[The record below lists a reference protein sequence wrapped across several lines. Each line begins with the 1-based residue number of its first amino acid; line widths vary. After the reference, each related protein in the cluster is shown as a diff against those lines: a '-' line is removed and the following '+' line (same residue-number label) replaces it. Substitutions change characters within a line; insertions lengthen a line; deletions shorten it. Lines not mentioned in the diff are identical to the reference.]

1 VVADAVTVELVYS
14 KPFPGNREKYRENIK
29 PSGLRSA
36 ANSLKPVN
44 TRLSRQIPCTKEQG
58 KLMDKQGLD
67 SAFQGR
73 SLAGDD
79 AIRALRSADERRA
92 VHRTVSRA
100 SRRCKGT
107 HGFRAQNSF
116 ATLNRHRQ
124 NGGNN

>member
-1 VVADAVTVELVYS
+1 MVADAVTVEPVYS

-67 SAFQGR
+67 SAFSGR
-73 SLAGDD
+73 SLASDD
-79 AIRALRSADERRA
+79 AIRELRVADERGA
-92 VHRTVSRA
+92 EHRTAAVVIVEAGLAR
-100 SRRCKGT
+100 
-107 HGFRAQNSF
+107 FID
-116 ATLNRHRQ
+116 
-124 NGGNN
+124 